1 MKQIFTS
8 GLLLGL
14 VIVMMVSTATGQ
26 TDAGAAD
33 VPAATGSNWFDHFVV
48 AGGWI
53 TYILLGISVVAIAL
67 IVEHAVTI
75 RRSTVVAPQV
85 AREIRELIDRR
96 EYVAAVRR
104 SADDPSMLGYVINA
118 GLMEA
123 ANGYGA
129 MERAVEESIEE
140 RSSRLFRKIEFLSVI
155 GNVSPMIG
163 LFGTVYG
170 MIRLFSSIREAGA
183 IPEPGRIAG
192 DLSIALVTTF
202 WGLVIAI
209 VSLSGLGWFRNR
221 VDVLTAECALSADRL
236 LRVFRP
242 GGAGHSAASRAGA
255 KAEAG
260 GAASGS
266 ERSPATVGES
276 ESA

>member
-1 MKQIFTS
+1 MLFCVAIA
-8 GLLLGL
+8 LL
-14 VIVMMVSTATGQ
+14 
-26 TDAGAAD
+26 AG
-33 VPAATGSNWFDHFVV
+33 PAAAQADADTGSSGTNWFDHFVV

-53 TYILLGISVVAIAL
+53 TYVLLGISVVAIAL

-75 RRSTVVAPQV
+75 RRATVVAPQV
-85 AREIRELIDRR
+85 AKDIRELIDRR

-221 VDVLTAECALSADRL
+221 VDVLTAECALTADRL

-242 GGAGHSAASRAGA
+242 GGAGHGAAPRAGVA
-255 KAEAG
+255 DADGGG
-260 GAASGS
+260 GA
-266 ERSPATVGES
+266 EPQRSPAAAGRTES
-276 ESA
+276 T